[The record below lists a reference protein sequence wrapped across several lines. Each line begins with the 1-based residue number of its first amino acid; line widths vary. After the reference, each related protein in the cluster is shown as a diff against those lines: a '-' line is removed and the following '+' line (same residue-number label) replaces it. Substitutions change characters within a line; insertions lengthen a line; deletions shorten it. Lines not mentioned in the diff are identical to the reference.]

1 MFHKMVL
8 DAYLGIDLGTSN
20 SAAALYLSDQPDHE
34 MMVTM
39 EQGGYLLR
47 SVVEYLNDGRVVVG
61 RRTLNTKGVLEGNVV
76 MNMKRLIGRKF
87 EDDTVKTYFPM
98 CKAEVVK
105 GPHGFASF
113 RIPALNNRIL
123 LPEEVCSE
131 IIRVL
136 YTRALTVLGDRYKL
150 KCMAISVPAYFS
162 QDQRVATCNAIKFA
176 GITLPVHVVNE
187 PSAAALSFGIENEFK
202 EGNVVTYDLG
212 GGTFDITVMKVRNG
226 NEFEV
231 LASSGINTIG
241 GENFDEYV
249 LKYVVDEYQKNMHDG
264 PLPSPSSTNY
274 YRAFCRLEE
283 RCREVKEE
291 LSAARNEVD
300 VEVDEYIRQNVMTKD
315 QRRLNLQE
323 VFELTLSLNKLNEL
337 IKDDIDKTFDK
348 MYECIKEA
356 GLTKDDVSKV
366 VLVGGSSRL
375 ALVRSK
381 LGAEFEN
388 RISQTVKVDE
398 CVSSGAALYAY
409 EIDVGKMGVTDVTK
423 YNIYTCPG
431 SRHNRNKWQVF
442 IEKGSVLP
450 LSKEK
455 IFRTCEDHIGVFKD
469 ELYEGNTKEDAHQL
483 AAMRVHGITEYDD
496 GHAVELRYKI
506 SISQGGVLTYSVTEV
521 ESGKL
526 LVEDTIVGYGK

>member
-1 MFHKMVL
+1 
-8 DAYLGIDLGTSN
+8 
-20 SAAALYLSDQPDHE
+20 
-34 MMVTM
+34 
-39 EQGGYLLR
+39 
-47 SVVEYLNDGRVVVG
+47 
-61 RRTLNTKGVLEGNVV
+61 
-76 MNMKRLIGRKF
+76 
-87 EDDTVKTYFPM
+87 
-98 CKAEVVK
+98 
-105 GPHGFASF
+105 
-113 RIPALNNRIL
+113 
-123 LPEEVCSE
+123 
-131 IIRVL
+131 
-136 YTRALTVLGDRYKL
+136 
-150 KCMAISVPAYFS
+150 
-162 QDQRVATCNAIKFA
+162 
-176 GITLPVHVVNE
+176 
-187 PSAAALSFGIENEFK
+187 
-202 EGNVVTYDLG
+202 
-212 GGTFDITVMKVRNG
+212 
-226 NEFEV
+226 
-231 LASSGINTIG
+231 
-241 GENFDEYV
+241 
-249 LKYVVDEYQKNMHDG
+249 
-264 PLPSPSSTNY
+264 
-274 YRAFCRLEE
+274 
-283 RCREVKEE
+283 
-291 LSAARNEVD
+291 
-300 VEVDEYIRQNVMTKD
+300 
-315 QRRLNLQE
+315 
-323 VFELTLSLNKLNEL
+323 
-337 IKDDIDKTFDK
+337 

>member
-1 MFHKMVL
+1 MVL

-20 SAAALYLSDQPDHE
+20 SAAALYLSDQPNRVK
-34 MMVTM
+34 MVSM

-47 SVVEYLNDGRVVVG
+47 SVVEYLNDGRVIVG

-87 EDDTVKTYFPM
+87 EDETVKTYFPM

-105 GPHGFASF
+105 GPYGFASF

-131 IIRVL
+131 IIRVI

-212 GGTFDITVMKVRNG
+212 GGTFDVTVMRVRNG

-249 LKYVVDEYQKNMHDG
+249 LKYVVDEYKKNMNDA

-291 LSAARNEVD
+291 LSSARVEVD
-300 VEVDEYIRQNVMTKD
+300 VEVDEYIRQNVMTKKQLQED
-315 QRRLNLQE
+315 LQE
-323 VFELTLSLNKLNEL
+323 VFELKLSLNKLNEL
-337 IKDDIDKTFDK
+337 IKDDINKTFDK
-348 MYECIKEA
+348 MHDCIQEA
-356 GLTKDDVSKV
+356 GLTKEDVSKV

-375 ALVRSK
+375 ALVRTK
-381 LGAEFEN
+381 LSSEFEN

-409 EIDVGKMGVTDVTK
+409 EIDIGQMRVTDVTK

-431 SRHNRNKWQVF
+431 SRHNRNNWQVF
-442 IEKGSVLP
+442 IEKGSILP

-455 IFRTCEDHIGVFKD
+455 IFRTCKDHLGILKD

-483 AAMRVHGITEYDD
+483 AAMYVSGITEYDD
-496 GHAVELRYKI
+496 GHPVELVYKI

-526 LVEDTIVGYGK
+526 LVEDSIVGYGK